1 MFPTSSFLQIPPRD
15 GHPCFRL
22 YPSHYRADSGLA
34 PVRNVRRRAH
44 CKSRQDRPAGLYL
57 HIFRHFGENALL
69 LFFTA
74 AGLPIGKSGIRSG
87 HGFRPRS
94 GLRPGNGFR
103 PYISTGTGR
112 SYRTLRTG
120 SSTAAAVALAAEGII
135 VLAAAG
141 IVILASVLMSSAASA
156 IVVLAAGIT

>member
-1 MFPTSSFLQIPPRD
+1 MDTLAFGYILPTTGRIPD
-15 GHPCFRL
+15 LHRL
-22 YPSHYRADSGLA
+22 ETCAAGRTAKA
-34 PVRNVRRRAH
+34 
-44 CKSRQDRPAGLYL
+44 RQDGPAGLYL

-74 AGLPIGKSGIRSG
+74 AGIPIGKGGIRSG

>member
-1 MFPTSSFLQIPPRD
+1 MDTLAFGYILPTTGRIPD
-15 GHPCFRL
+15 LHRL
-22 YPSHYRADSGLA
+22 ETCAAGRTAKA
-34 PVRNVRRRAH
+34 
-44 CKSRQDRPAGLYL
+44 RQDGPAGLYL

-74 AGLPIGKSGIRSG
+74 AGLSIGKSGIRS
-87 HGFRPRS
+87 
-94 GLRPGNGFR
+94 GNGFR

-141 IVILASVLMSSAASA
+141 IVILASVLMPSAASA

>member
-44 CKSRQDRPAGLYL
+44 CKSPAGRSCRALPSHIPAFRRKCLIAIL
-57 HIFRHFGENALL
+57 HSRRSSHR
-69 LFFTA
+69 
-74 AGLPIGKSGIRSG
+74 KSGIRSG

>member
-1 MFPTSSFLQIPPRD
+1 MDTLAFGYILPTTGRIPD
-15 GHPCFRL
+15 LHRL
-22 YPSHYRADSGLA
+22 ETCAAGRTAKA
-34 PVRNVRRRAH
+34 
-44 CKSRQDRPAGLYL
+44 RQDGPAGLYL

-112 SYRTLRTG
+112 ILSTG
-120 SSTAAAVALAAEGII
+120 GTTAAIVVLTATGIVFVTSAGII
-135 VLAAAG
+135 IAASAG
-141 IVILASVLMSSAASA
+141 IVIAASALMSSAASA